1 MSAYDELDAEPEP
14 DVDDAAPLG
23 ELPVDVFVCDHTDAD
38 GICGASFDNQ
48 RSLNMHALG
57 KHRDK
62 SKDSPRGEG
71 PKAKRKPAPRARS
84 SKDSAPRKAA
94 AKVTPEPAGGRSAT
108 YASSIA
114 MAALGAYLV
123 VPPFDTYDLDIVNRG
138 APNLADAL
146 ASAGEQNQT
155 IRSTC
160 DLILGGG
167 AGGAYIQLLLALSAI
182 VVPICAH
189 HGVVPA
195 SAGARFGEMIGAQPP
210 AAPAASPS
218 PPAGD
223 TTTGTSGPPDWSTMT
238 GEQILDHFAG
248 LDQTVLFGLAGKMM
262 GMMQPDVVDIGG
274 TYVGDGPQ
282 GEPMPKTW
290 AQREADAGV
299 NEEQVDVERGSEQ
312 LAPDSVA
319 VPT

>member
-1 MSAYDELDAEPEP
+1 MSAYDELDPEPEP
-14 DVDDAAPLG
+14 ELDDAAPLG
-23 ELPVDVFVCDHTDAD
+23 ELPVDVFVCDHTDD
-38 GICGASFDNQ
+38 DSICGATFEKKQ
-48 RSLNMHALG
+48 ALAAHKLG
-57 KHRDK
+57 KHRDH
-62 SKDSPRGEG
+62 SGDRGNAGG
-71 PKAKRKPAPRARS
+71 PSRAKRKPAPRARS

-123 VPPFDTYDLDIVNRG
+123 IPPFDNYDLDIINRG

-146 ASAGEQNQT
+146 AAAGEQNQT
-155 IRSTC
+155 IRTTC

-189 HGVVPA
+189 HGLVPA

-210 AAPAASPS
+210 AAPAASPR

-238 GEQILDHFAG
+238 GEQILDVFNG
-248 LDQTVLFGLAGKMM
+248 LDQTVLFDLAGKMF
-262 GMMQPDVVDIGG
+262 GSMQPDIVDIGD
-274 TYVGDGPQ
+274 VPQ
-282 GEPMPKTW
+282 GEAMPKTW
-290 AQREADAGV
+290 AQREA
-299 NEEQVDVERGSEQ
+299 EEQVDVERGSEQ